1 MISNSEP
8 ILLLIAFLSLDNT
21 HILQGNFS
29 KPLIACSI
37 VGAVLGDFRLGLL
50 VGVTF
55 QVLWLAILP
64 VGGTYFPEGG
74 ISAMYFL
81 FLVKQLVND
90 GYNLDFIFF
99 PAVLLAIL
107 FAIGGG
113 GISILFRKINAKIII
128 IHEHRNSFWPSWAYI
143 LWGILTHF
151 ILWFIILF
159 LFEMP
164 LLLLIKFLSGF
175 EIFILPVD
183 WVVSSFVTLG
193 IILFIQKKNL
203 VKYKYGIIISSIVG
217 GAAICFL

>member
-29 KPLIACSI
+29 KPLIACAI
-37 VGAVLGDFRLGLL
+37 VGAFLGDFHLGLL

-81 FLVKQLVND
+81 FLIKQLVYD
-90 GYNLDFIFF
+90 GHNLDNIFF
-99 PAVLLAIL
+99 PAVLLAVI

-128 IHEHRNSFWPSWAYI
+128 IHEQRNSFWPSWAYI

-151 ILWFIILF
+151 FVWFFILF
-159 LFEMP
+159 FFEKP
-164 LLLLIKFLSGF
+164 LLLLIEFLSGYK
-175 EIFILPVD
+175 IFILPVD

-203 VKYKYGIIISSIVG
+203 IKYRYSLIISSIVG
-217 GAAICFL
+217 GAVICFL